1 MMLVFVLN
9 TSKTHYT
16 FWITLSASCI
26 PPTPPHHPPR
36 YHMSD
41 CISTATNN
49 HVYWKQ
55 AIEVG
60 AGLIICSCQEDSA
73 ETQPL
78 YYHYN
83 NQGGFLP
90 RCFLIS
96 VDFLS
101 HVEKNLRFVFFFN
114 KKEKPLNMMS
124 WTGSSTKCD
133 CLIWCSPWMEMLHT
147 FLLLG
152 GEKGHEGECYL
163 YKPKYYLTQ
172 GSVLSWSKGRDV
184 LVIYQK
190 VDCNFQR
197 KC

>member
-1 MMLVFVLN
+1 MP
-9 TSKTHYT
+9 H
-16 FWITLSASCI
+16 AS
-26 PPTPPHHPPR
+26 PPPHHPPR

-152 GEKGHEGECYL
+152 GK
-163 YKPKYYLTQ
+163 
-172 GSVLSWSKGRDV
+172 RDMRV
-184 LVIYQK
+184 NVTFISLNITLHRVQFCHGVK
-190 VDCNFQR
+190 EEMF
-197 KC
+197 

>member
-1 MMLVFVLN
+1 MP
-9 TSKTHYT
+9 H
-16 FWITLSASCI
+16 AS
-26 PPTPPHHPPR
+26 PPPHHPPR

-101 HVEKNLRFVFFFN
+101 HVEKNLRFVFFLT
-114 KKEKPLNMMS
+114 KKKNLSTWCHGLVRQPNVTAWFDVPLG
-124 WTGSSTKCD
+124 WKCCTRFCCWGGKRD
-133 CLIWCSPWMEMLHT
+133 MRVNVTFISLNITLHRVQFCHGVKEEM
-147 FLLLG
+147 F
-152 GEKGHEGECYL
+152 
-163 YKPKYYLTQ
+163 
-172 GSVLSWSKGRDV
+172 
-184 LVIYQK
+184 
-190 VDCNFQR
+190 
-197 KC
+197 